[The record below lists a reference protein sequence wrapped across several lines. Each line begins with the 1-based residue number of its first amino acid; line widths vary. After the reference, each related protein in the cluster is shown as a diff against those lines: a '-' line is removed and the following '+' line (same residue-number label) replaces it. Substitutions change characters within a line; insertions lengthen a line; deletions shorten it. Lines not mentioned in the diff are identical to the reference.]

1 MKKKFFPIFASL
13 FMLAAAS
20 GCGVT
25 EEEPSPDK
33 SAAPE
38 KMYPVH
44 FVADEIETRT
54 AFGEAE
60 TSGGATSYPTF
71 WTVNDSKVAVSL
83 NLSGAKGADVIPSED
98 FRMATFDAEFSQTEV
113 TAPYTFYALSPFSA
127 YVGTASSHGGFHF
140 NILTEQTPLA
150 LSCDEGAQVMASS
163 KEVESIADF
172 SSVDLHFSH
181 VTAYGKMTL
190 KNVSL
195 PDGAV
200 IQSIELTASLPFAGR
215 FYYKFEDASLE
226 ESASSRTVTLKPD
239 NITLDENGTSSDI
252 WFACAPTDLSG
263 GTFKVDVNT
272 SVGVLSRT
280 VEIQEGKLA
289 FLRGSVSKFTVN
301 MSSATFTEAA
311 DRWVLVTDA
320 TTLAAGDEI
329 IIASSATAGSAYA
342 LSTTQNNNNRGRVSV
357 TIAQD
362 GGQMV
367 VQNPGATVEVL
378 KLVSGYY
385 SGYYYLQEA
394 TSTTG
399 RYLNTTNSS
408 SNNYLRSSDPATA
421 TNNAN
426 RSWANWKIVTGSLTN
441 PVAYISS
448 YGTYTSSNRT
458 YYKQIRHYNSNS
470 VFSAYGSRSQT
481 TWNGTSS
488 GTSDIYIYRKE
499 AGTNLDADP
508 ILEQNEYGAY
518 LSGGN
523 RVFGAGDQLSREYL
537 GDGTVTFAI
546 LTPPVYE
553 VAEFNGI
560 PISPAKGDQ
569 FTLNYAQIVGY
580 DRSDRDYEVT
590 VVKVD
595 GPKVWLTTGSGE
607 GFIVKK

>member
-1 MKKKFFPIFASL
+1 MKKNFFPIFASL

-215 FYYKFEDASLE
+215 FYYKFDDASLE

-399 RYLNTTNSS
+399 RYLYTTSS
-408 SNNYLRSSDPATA
+408 NSNNYLYSGNLETA
-421 TNNAN
+421 SNNTN
-426 RSWANWKIVTGSLTN
+426 RGYANWKISISSD
-441 PVAYISS
+441 VAYISS
-448 YGTYTSSNRT
+448 YGTTSRDN
-458 YYKQIRHYNSNS
+458 YKQIRYNRSNS
-470 VFSAYGSRSQT
+470 IFSAYNSSSQT
-481 TWNGTSS
+481 TWNGSSS
-488 GTSDIYIYRKE
+488 GTTNVYIYRKV
-499 AGTNLDADP
+499 AGIIQDDP

-580 DRSDRDYEVT
+580 DRSDWDYEVT

-595 GPKVWLTTGSGE
+595 GPKLWLTTGSGE